1 MSAGSYSLSIRDNQ
15 GGDTVKHYKIRM
27 LDNGGFYI
35 SPRITFTTLQEL
47 VGHYRGESSGE
58 AAPPA
63 GRSQQLSSTV
73 LLQNTLMVS
82 ARPSAKHV

>member
-15 GGDTVKHYKIRM
+15 GEDTVKHYKIRM

-47 VGHYRGESSGE
+47 VGHYRGESSGKP
-58 AAPPA
+58 APPA
-63 GRSQQLSSTV
+63 GRNQQLSSMV

-82 ARPSAKHV
+82 ARPSAKRV